1 MTVSSTWASA
11 TGARINYQNFMLKG
25 LCIIII
31 IIDRPMFQM
40 FKLYLNFQCA
50 QWSQNQR
57 TDTLLK
63 EYYILCSILCILWQR
78 ILQCLTR
85 GVNKMQVL
93 SSECSEKEVNI
104 KNELSIEV
112 VFYFYKIW
120 LFLLLLNSKYN
131 HASLRMCHINC
142 LP

>member
-25 LCIIII
+25 LCIII

-57 TDTLLK
+57 TDTLLI
-63 EYYILCSILCILWQR
+63 EYYILCSILYS
-78 ILQCLTR
+78 LTENIAMSDSR
-85 GVNKMQVL
+85 GK
-93 SSECSEKEVNI
+93 
-104 KNELSIEV
+104 
-112 VFYFYKIW
+112 
-120 LFLLLLNSKYN
+120 
-131 HASLRMCHINC
+131 
-142 LP
+142 